1 MKYLNILEANSHWLL
16 RITLTSVFLYHGVL
30 KFTRLEGMSEF
41 LQLPVIVILLVALA
55 EAAGGALVLLGGFV
69 KGDFAG
75 RWMTRL
81 GALMII
87 PVMIGAIA
95 MVHWGQWN
103 FVPADSHP
111 LDGMQFQVT
120 LLLISLYFVIR
131 GNKA

>member
-1 MKYLNILEANSHWLL
+1 
-16 RITLTSVFLYHGVL
+16 
-30 KFTRLEGMSEF
+30 MSEF
-41 LQLPVIVILLVALA
+41 LQLPVIVVLLVALA

-69 KGDFAG
+69 KGDFVG

-81 GALMII
+81 DALMII

-95 MVHWGQWN
+95 MVHRGQWN

-111 LDGMQFQVT
+111 LGGMQFQVT